1 MKLSI
6 ACLAIAISACSTE
19 GSRSVPHFKSAHLTA
34 EERFMYPGA
43 GHRKPLGFE
52 AWVEGDRALI
62 RTTARNGDTIRV
74 LTLGNEAYSWREG
87 DSTGL
92 KFISP
97 VTDERKLDVP
107 LLNYVFQAGAC
118 RKSGKKV
125 TTGTWDRHPF
135 VRYDCNDKEDRTTRI
150 YNYATD
156 LQGFPVHSTITYPDR
171 TIVIYDEKSIEV
183 PGTFPDSLF
192 QVPTD
197 VRFDDTPVGSV
208 PGPPPVS

>member
-1 MKLSI
+1 VTK
-6 ACLAIAISACSTE
+6 
-19 GSRSVPHFKSAHLTA
+19 A
-34 EERFMYPGA
+34 ELWWHPWA
-43 GHRKPLGFE
+43 
-52 AWVEGDRALI
+52 
-62 RTTARNGDTIRV
+62 T
-74 LTLGNEAYSWREG
+74 
-87 DSTGL
+87 
-92 KFISP
+92 
-97 VTDERKLDVP
+97 
-107 LLNYVFQAGAC
+107 
-118 RKSGKKV
+118 
-125 TTGTWDRHPF
+125 TWDRHPF
-135 VRYDCNDKEDRTTRI
+135 VRYDCSDREDRTTRI